1 MEGMTINQIAELCG
15 VGRRTV
21 ERWINKSSAKMAEG
35 VRQNVVGGVRQD
47 VQPFGVIKQKTL
59 EAASKGEEAV
69 FPIEEVIAIIRAG
82 GKNTLAELLA
92 DNAQRKETALALR
105 DSVQALIPQIT
116 AAVVQ
121 AVRSAPALLAPPIPE
136 MPPGYYTIKQYGI
149 TRGMWIGISTAVFWG
164 RHASDISR
172 SRGIEIKKIK
182 VPGSEIAQEVN
193 AYHVSVLQEIFTL

>member
-1 MEGMTINQIAELCG
+1 MEEFMTIKQIADLCS
-15 VGRRTV
+15 VDERSVRRWA
-21 ERWINKSSAKMAEG
+21 EKAGDKMSAIADKMSASTSTY
-35 VRQNVVGGVRQD
+35 
-47 VQPFGVIKQKTL
+47 PAAFTL
-59 EAASKGEEAV
+59 DETL
-69 FPIEEVIAIIRAG
+69 AIIRAG
-82 GKNTLAELLA
+82 GKNTLADLLA

-121 AVRSAPALLAPPIPE
+121 AVRSVPALLAPPIPE

-149 TRGMWIGISTAVFWG
+149 TRGMWIGISAAVLWG

-172 SRGIEIKKIK
+172 MKGIEIKKIK

-193 AYHVSVLQEIFTL
+193 AYHVSVLQEVFTL